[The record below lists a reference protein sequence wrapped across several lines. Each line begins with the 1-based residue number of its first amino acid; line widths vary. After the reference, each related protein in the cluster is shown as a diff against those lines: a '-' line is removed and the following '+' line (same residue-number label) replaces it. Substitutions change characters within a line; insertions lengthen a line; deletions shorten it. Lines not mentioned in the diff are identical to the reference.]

1 MTIGK
6 KELELLKEWVEKT
19 KTESNYLAI
28 LPTENYIKQV
38 ERKKRKIIKK
48 KGEKIKAYEVLQQ
61 QTNSPKER

>member
-28 LPTENYIKQV
+28 EPTENYIKQV
-38 ERKKRKIIKK
+38 EQQREKCFINKERKI
-48 KGEKIKAYEVLQQ
+48 LFL
-61 QTNSPKER
+61 

>member
-28 LPTENYIKQV
+28 EPIENYIKQV
-38 ERKKRKIIKK
+38 EQR
-48 KGEKIKAYEVLQQ
+48 EKCFIVHYIYY
-61 QTNSPKER
+61 

>member
-38 ERKKRKIIKK
+38 ERKK
-48 KGEKIKAYEVLQQ
+48 GEKIKAYEVLQQ

>member
-28 LPTENYIKQV
+28 EHTENYIKQV
-38 ERKKRKIIKK
+38 ERKKRGK
-48 KGEKIKAYEVLQQ
+48 KGC
-61 QTNSPKER
+61 